1 MDFNSPS
8 KAEASFNMPIGL
20 PNDNDDQMGTEGIG
34 AGSADLKKPDVRE
47 VLSLISSRYVLD
59 TSKI

>member
-1 MDFNSPS
+1 MMILKFVTS
-8 KAEASFNMPIGL
+8 IGL